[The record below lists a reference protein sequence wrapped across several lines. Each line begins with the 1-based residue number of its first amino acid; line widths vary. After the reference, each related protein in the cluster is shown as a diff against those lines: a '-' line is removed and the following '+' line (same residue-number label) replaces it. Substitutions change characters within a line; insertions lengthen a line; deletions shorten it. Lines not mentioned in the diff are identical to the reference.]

1 VRLTISSPQGWYQS
15 GVTPRFTVHAVSTT
29 SQPCRFNIGTKFVS
43 VVISAR
49 SRRLWS
55 SADCPSGAGSHVT
68 VLTGSRPASLRV
80 SWDRRTS
87 SPRCGGTTHLVRP
100 GEYQAEA
107 VAGHVHSDPVNV
119 VLGAKGVSG
128 P

>member
-1 VRLTISSPQGWYQS
+1 VRLTLSSPQYWYQS
-15 GVTPRFTVHAVSTT
+15 GKAPRFTVHATSTA
-29 SQPCRFNIGTKFVS
+29 SQPCRFNMGTKFVA
-43 VVISAR
+43 VVIASGNR
-49 SRRLWS
+49 HLWS
-55 SADCPSGAGSHVT
+55 SADCPGGAGSRPA
-68 VLTGSRPASLRV
+68 VLTGSRPAVLRV

-87 SPRCGGTTHLVRP
+87 SPACSGTTPLVRP

-107 VAGHVHSDPVNV
+107 VAGHVHSGPVNV

>member
-1 VRLTISSPQGWYQS
+1 VQLTISSPQYWYQS
-15 GVTPRFTVHAVSTT
+15 GKMPRFTVHAVSTI
-29 SQPCRFNIGTKFVS
+29 SQPCRFNMGTKFVS
-43 VVISAR
+43 VVISSG
-49 SRRLWS
+49 SRRLWN
-55 SADCPSGAGSHVT
+55 SADCPSGTGSDVT
-68 VLTGSRPASLRV
+68 VLAGRKPASLGV

-87 SPRCGGTTHLVRP
+87 SPGCGGTTHLVRP

-107 VAGHVHSDPVNV
+107 VAGHVHSKPVNV

>member
-1 VRLTISSPQGWYQS
+1 M
-15 GVTPRFTVHAVSTT
+15 T
-29 SQPCRFNIGTKFVS
+29 SQPCRFNMGTKFVS
-43 VVISAR
+43 VVISAG

-68 VLTGSRPASLRV
+68 VLTGNRPASLHV

-107 VAGHVHSDPVNV
+107 VAGHVRSGTVNV
-119 VLGAKGVSG
+119 VLGAKGASG

>member
-1 VRLTISSPQGWYQS
+1 VRLTLSSPQSWYQS
-15 GVTPRFTVHAVSTT
+15 GKTPRFTVHAVSTA
-29 SQPCRFNIGTKFVS
+29 SQPCRFNMGTKFVA
-43 VVISAR
+43 VVIASGNR
-49 SRRLWS
+49 HLWS
-55 SADCPSGAGSHVT
+55 SADCPGGAGSHPA
-68 VLTGSRPASLRV
+68 VLAGGKPAVLRI

-87 SPRCGGTTHLVRP
+87 SPGCGGTTHLVRP

-107 VAGHVHSDPVNV
+107 TAGRIHSEPMNV

>member
-1 VRLTISSPQGWYQS
+1 M
-15 GVTPRFTVHAVSTT
+15 
-29 SQPCRFNIGTKFVS
+29 GTKFVA
-43 VVISAR
+43 VVIG
-49 SRRLWS
+49 SRNGRLWS

-68 VLTGSRPASLRV
+68 VLTGGTPAVLRV

-87 SPRCGGTTHLVRP
+87 SPGCSGSTHLVRP

-107 VAGHVHSDPVNV
+107 VAGHVHSAPVNV